1 MNCLIKSLFLCNF
14 KKFQH
19 IPDWNY
25 SSGKWSAEPSSL
37 AFQSYIEILW
47 VAPSGLEISVLE
59 KCDFHDFTW
68 QSYLCDV
75 QRYSLL
81 PRLKLFTQELGSRL
95 SIVAVA
101 FLSNLLGASFLVP
114 ILERVVCYSE
124 LCSYRIWKSW
134 FLSLLLKPVQTNKA
148 SSDNA
153 ILTKRDSMSHTHALC
168 FVSRLLSIPGHKL
181 SHQKSAIFVH
191 MHTLR
196 ATVGAA

>member
-19 IPDWNY
+19 IPDWNH

-37 AFQSYIEILW
+37 TFQSYIEILW

-101 FLSNLLGASFLVP
+101 FLSNLIGASFLMP
-114 ILERVVCYSE
+114 ILACCVLFRA
-124 LCSYRIWKSW
+124 
-134 FLSLLLKPVQTNKA
+134 LLLQDLKILISFA
-148 SSDNA
+148 CSSKQGLLRQRN
-153 ILTKRDSMSHTHALC
+153 LNETWWYESH
-168 FVSRLLSIPGHKL
+168 SRAVL
-181 SHQKSAIFVH
+181 
-191 MHTLR
+191 
-196 ATVGAA
+196 